1 MKHKHTTTPKT
12 QTYHDTYEDMQ
23 TIETEIVEAVYLRDS
38 EGPRFIVNPDHVWES
53 DNYLSVKIT
62 GDTEPGDLQEIYRIP
77 HDRIRCRKR
86 IETPVDHD
94 EEQQSPLEETA
105 NAEIITD
112 GGTPRDGESTDG
124 NGNIRPVPPG
134 VSPTPEGSQH
144 E

>member
-1 MKHKHTTTPKT
+1 MKHTTTPKT
-12 QTYHDTYEDMQ
+12 QRYHETYEDME

-62 GDTEPGDLQEIYRIP
+62 GDTEPGDLKEIYRIP

-94 EEQQSPLEETA
+94 DEQQSELEETA

-112 GGTPRDGESTDG
+112 GGTPRDGESNDRD
-124 NGNIRPVPPG
+124 GNIRPVPPG
-134 VSPTPEGSQH
+134 VESPTEESEH